1 MATKMI
7 DQKRLSQML
16 CLAFETASFPILFVL
31 PILPPPEAAN
41 AMMVLMAFVSQKLVN
56 TSPASS
62 IA

>member
-1 MATKMI
+1 
-7 DQKRLSQML
+7 ML

-31 PILPPPEAAN
+31 PILLPSEAAN
-41 AMMVLMAFVSQKLVN
+41 AMMVLTAFVSQKLVN